1 MGLFTDHFTFFKRLC
16 VWESW
21 ESFFACSRVRGA
33 LQRYD
38 YRLED
43 LQTET
48 L

>member
-16 VWESW
+16 EW
-21 ESFFACSRVRGA
+21 ESFPACSRVRDA
-33 LQRYD
+33 VQHYD